1 MSAVRTILLLIL
13 CLTATRPASAREDL
27 LYTFATCA
35 GRYSA
40 LMEHQWLMSDP
51 AADRTGAERAQ
62 MLSILDTVVTPET
75 AASALD
81 IRIDAKVA
89 LATLLTRAAF
99 SRDARDSVWAT
110 RRAETLIGAC
120 RALMLG

>member
-1 MSAVRTILLLIL
+1 MSAVRTIFLLIL

-35 GRYSA
+35 GRFSA

-51 AADRTGAERAQ
+51 AADITEAERAR
-62 MLSILDTVVTPET
+62 MISILEAIVTPET
-75 AASALD
+75 EAHTLN

-99 SRDARDSVWAT
+99 NRDARDSVWAT
-110 RRAETLIGAC
+110 RRAETLIGTC